1 MSTVSNTHIV
11 LDDEGVAW
19 IDDTNVKVIE
29 VASEKIAHGSS
40 PEEIYDQHRGHL
52 SLAQINAALAW
63 YYDHRNEFD
72 AEIRR
77 QVKEFD
83 SLRDGSLDSPLR
95 QRLRS
100 AGKLP

>member
-52 SLAQINAALAW
+52 SLAQIHAALAW